1 MVTEVKA
8 CSGWGQERYPARTIR
23 KKVGEK
29 IKDCSRR
36 NHGKYRS
43 I

>member
-8 CSGWGQERYPARTIR
+8 CRESGKERYPARTIR

-29 IKDCSRR
+29 IKDCS
-36 NHGKYRS
+36 
-43 I
+43 